1 MRLLAIFAHPD
12 DESYGPA
19 GTLAKYAAEG
29 HTVGLVT
36 LTRGEAGSLGIS
48 KELGPVVLA
57 ERRVEELKCA
67 AKILNIGYLQIYQLP
82 DKKLAEL
89 PDETGTEII
98 ENEIG
103 KFAPDAV
110 ITFHKD
116 GISGHPDHKTVS
128 RWVLLTIDRLNPA
141 PKLFW
146 FGITP
151 KQAGHTSARK
161 LFPMKSEKITHKID
175 VQNVLE
181 KKIEAIHCHQTQDEL
196 WQSMQ
201 KIPNGYKSFA
211 RWEHF
216 IQVIPLPT
224 NHSIKSE
231 LF

>member
-67 AKILNIGYLQIYQLP
+67 AKILNISYLQIHQLP

-98 ENEIG
+98 ENEIR

-128 RWVLLTIDRLNPA
+128 RWVLNTIDRMNPT
-141 PKLFW
+141 PFLFW
-146 FGITP
+146 FGITI
-151 KQAGHTSARK
+151 KQAGHTSTRE
-161 LFPMKSEKITHKID
+161 LFPMESDKITHKID

-201 KIPNGYKSFA
+201 KIRNGYKSSA

-216 IQVIPLPT
+216 MQIRPLPT
-224 NHSIKSE
+224 NHGIRSE